1 MTAPNKSGT
10 SKILKN
16 TQVGLSEGKAKA
28 KDLLVKEDKYS
39 INKLIAKG
47 GMAVVFEAKDKNCR
61 RKVALKVIHNA
72 HSKNPEVIHR
82 FIEEAQIAAQLDHP
96 NILPIYDLNID
107 GQEKPYYAMKMV
119 KGFTLEEVIQKIR
132 SENEEFVKEYTL
144 NKLLQIFIKI
154 CEAVDFAASKGVIH
168 RDLRPEN
175 IMIGKFGE
183 VFIMDWGIAKILD
196 GKEKKDQ
203 NPAESLDNI
212 IESIKQ
218 DDHFEI
224 ATTMQGQILG
234 TPSFMAPEQVFS
246 ENGDIDQRADVF
258 ALGGILYNMLV
269 LDNPHEEMNI
279 KELLRNKIA
288 GKIPTPE
295 KRAAKTGYRLS
306 HLPGFKI
313 PSGLSSVCKKA
324 MEINPEQRYQSAKEL
339 QNDIEAYINGYA
351 TQAEGAS
358 QAKLLKLMF
367 LRHRRLSF
375 EIMLL
380 VGILILYLTQ
390 SYFKLQIAQ
399 IETEV
404 ATSYADE
411 AFEKD
416 SQQKVQLKSLKKTM
430 ALLIPEAK
438 EKLQQLQD
446 NNDLLKALNIANQ
459 YTDISQD
466 SFFHIKKAEILM
478 KLSRPRSAMS
488 ILRRG
493 LHRFPND
500 TKLSDMLKSL
510 RQ

>member
-1 MTAPNKSGT
+1 MTAANKTGT

-28 KDLLVKEDKYS
+28 KDLLVKEDKYNIS
-39 INKLIAKG
+39 KLIAKG

-61 RKVALKVIHNA
+61 RKVALKVIQDA

-107 GQEKPYYAMKMV
+107 GQGKPYYAMKMV

-132 SENEEFVKEYTL
+132 AGEKDFLEEYTL

-154 CEAVDFAASKGVIH
+154 CEAVAFAASKGVVH
-168 RDLRPEN
+168 RDLKPEN

-183 VFIMDWGIAKILD
+183 VFIMDWGIAKIL
-196 GKEKKDQ
+196 GEKINKES
-203 NPAESLDNI
+203 PAESLDNI

-218 DDHFEI
+218 DDQFEI

-234 TPSFMAPEQVFS
+234 TPTFMAPEQIFT
-246 ENGDIDQRADVF
+246 ENGEIDERADVF
-258 ALGGILYNMLV
+258 ALGGILFNLLV
-269 LDNPHEEMNI
+269 LETPHEEMSI

-288 GKIPTPE
+288 GRIPTPE
-295 KRAAKTGYRLS
+295 KRAAKTGNTLH
-306 HLPGFKI
+306 HLPGYKI
-313 PSGLSSVCKKA
+313 PPGLSSVCQKA
-324 MEINPEQRYQSAKEL
+324 MAIQAEQRYQTAKEL
-339 QNDIEAYINGYA
+339 QNDVEAYMNGYA

-375 EIMLL
+375 ELILLAGMLL
-380 VGILILYLTQ
+380 LYLTQ
-390 SYFKLQIAQ
+390 NYFKLQIAQ
-399 IETEV
+399 FETEV

-411 AFEKD
+411 IFERDTKKED
-416 SQQKVQLKSLKKTM
+416 KLKSLQKTM
-430 ALLIPEAK
+430 VLLIPEAK
-438 EKLQQLQD
+438 TKLQTLLDENNLLQ
-446 NNDLLKALNIANQ
+446 ALSIANQ
-459 YTDISQD
+459 FEDIGTDSY
-466 SFFHIKKAEILM
+466 FHIQKAEILI

-488 ILRRG
+488 TIRRG
-493 LHRFPND
+493 LHKFPND
-500 TKLSDMLKSL
+500 TKLSDMLKSM
-510 RQ
+510 RP

>member
-16 TQVGLSEGKAKA
+16 TQVGLSEGKATA
-28 KDLLVKEDKYS
+28 KELLVKEDKYS
-39 INKLIAKG
+39 INKLLAKG

-61 RKVALKVIHNA
+61 RKVALKVIHDS

-107 GQEKPYYAMKMV
+107 GQDKPFYAMKMV
-119 KGFTLEEVIQKIR
+119 KGFTLEELIQKIR
-132 SENEEFVKEYTL
+132 TNEEEFTKEYPL

-154 CEAVDFAASKGVIH
+154 CEAIDFASSKGVIH
-168 RDLRPEN
+168 RDLKPEN

-196 GKEKKDQ
+196 DKVKEQ
-203 NPAESLDNI
+203 NPGESLDNI

-218 DDHFEI
+218 DDQFEI

-246 ENGDIDQRADVF
+246 ENGDIDIRADIF
-258 ALGGILYNMLV
+258 ALGGILYNILV
-269 LDNPHEEMNI
+269 LETPHEELSI
-279 KELLRNKIA
+279 KELLRNKLA

-295 KRAAKTGYRLS
+295 KRAAKASNTLT
-306 HLPGFKI
+306 HLPGHKI
-313 PSGLSSVCKKA
+313 PPGLSSVCQKA
-324 MEINPEQRYQSAKEL
+324 MAINPEERYQSVREL
-339 QNDIEAYINGYA
+339 QNDIEAYVNGYA

-358 QAKLLKLMF
+358 QAKMLKLMF

-375 EIMLL
+375 ELMLL
-380 VGILILYLTQ
+380 AGMLILYLTQ
-390 SYFKLQIAQ
+390 NYLKLQVAQ

-404 ATSYADE
+404 AASYADE
-411 AFEKD
+411 IFERD
-416 SQQKVQLKSLKKTM
+416 SIKGNQVKSLQKTM
-430 ALLIPEAK
+430 VLLIPEAK
-438 EKLQQLQD
+438 SKVLTYLE
-446 NNDLLKALNIANQ
+446 NNDLLKALSITNQFTNISN
-459 YTDISQD
+459 D
-466 SFFHIKKAEILM
+466 SFFHLKKAEILI

-488 ILRRG
+488 TLRRG
-493 LHRFPND
+493 LHKFPND
-500 TKLSDMLKSL
+500 TNLSDMLKSL
-510 RQ
+510 RP